1 MTLVFSNK
9 PKVNYIRFNLTL
21 VRHAET
27 YANAEGIIQGILDTE
42 LSNTGY
48 HQSRALGL
56 HLQYHRFTHIYSSD
70 LKRAAETA
78 RQIHLLNRVSS
89 CEIKF
94 DTLLRERIFGIAQ
107 GRTRQWLR
115 ELAKENGVSY
125 IDFVPSDAETT
136 AQVRKRAIRFF
147 ENLCKEICLKYGT
160 STLLTKQDTSQ
171 YLTRYAS
178 AENLFRNQEILKSS
192 HRKCSISTENI
203 HYQLIS
209 PIILTRSC
217 RSSIDSTLDLSSQ
230 SSNQQSKSPSSSI
243 LSYNSS
249 IEKRR
254 MLSKNLTDFSD
265 KKDCLDLD
273 ILVVSHGAV
282 IRELIKYFACDLKT
296 DIGQHL
302 ETIQELAP
310 NTSITRFQV
319 SYSTNEQQ
327 IPTATLQLIDYHNK
341 THLINRTNDEY
352 NLDTT
357 NICSF

>member
-1 MTLVFSNK
+1 MRLILSNK
-9 PKVNYIRFNLTL
+9 PNVNYIHFNLTL
-21 VRHAET
+21 ARHAET
-27 YANAEGIIQGILDTE
+27 YANAEGIIQGILNTE
-42 LSNTGY
+42 LSNIGC

-78 RQIHLLNRVSS
+78 HLIHLLNRVSS

-94 DTLLRERIFGIAQ
+94 DSLLRERIFGIAQ
-107 GRTRQWLR
+107 GRTRQWLC
-115 ELAKENGVSY
+115 ELAKENGVPY
-125 IDFVPSDAETT
+125 INFTPSGAETT
-136 AQVRKRAIRFF
+136 AQVRKRAINFF

-171 YLTRYAS
+171 HLARYVS
-178 AENLFRNQEILKSS
+178 AENLFLNQELLKIS
-192 HRKCSISTENI
+192 HRICSISTENI

-217 RSSIDSTLDLSSQ
+217 GSSIDSTLDLS
-230 SSNQQSKSPSSSI
+230 SPSSSI

-254 MLSKNLTDFSD
+254 IFSKNLTDFPD
-265 KKDCLDLD
+265 KNDCLDLD

-341 THLINRTNDEY
+341 THLINATNDEY

>member
-1 MTLVFSNK
+1 
-9 PKVNYIRFNLTL
+9 
-21 VRHAET
+21 AET

-42 LSNTGY
+42 LSNIGC

-70 LKRAAETA
+70 LKCAAETA
-78 RQIHLLNRVSS
+78 HLIHLLNRVSS

-94 DTLLRERIFGIAQ
+94 DSLLRERIFGIAQ
-107 GRTRQWLR
+107 GRIRQWLR
-115 ELAKENGVSY
+115 ELTKENGVPY
-125 IDFVPSDAETT
+125 INFTPSGAETT
-136 AQVRKRAIRFF
+136 AQVRKRAINFF

-171 YLTRYAS
+171 HLARYVS
-178 AENLFRNQEILKSS
+178 AENLFLNQELLKSS

-217 RSSIDSTLDLSSQ
+217 GSSIDST
-230 SSNQQSKSPSSSI
+230 
-243 LSYNSS
+243 S

-254 MLSKNLTDFSD
+254 IFSKNLTDFPD
-265 KKDCLDLD
+265 KNDFLDLD

-341 THLINRTNDEY
+341 THLINATNDEY